1 MRLAENQAGEAFG
14 RTLGAAADAAGAI
27 GFVQLRVGVI
37 QSWLS
42 QDNDVQATPD
52 AIQTECSEGRWNR

>member
-1 MRLAENQAGEAFG
+1 MRLAENQARGTFG
-14 RTLGAAADAAGAI
+14 SILGASVDVSGAI

-37 QSWLS
+37 QSLLT

-52 AIQTECSEGRWNR
+52 AIQTECSEGRWKR